1 MDRFFGLSAADS
13 SIRQEVLA
21 GLSTVL
27 TMSFIVAVNPPEACA
42 ATNDNTSG
50 GFTSAKPRAW
60 IKKTARGPPTT
71 TLESA
76 FYRYPRVCLNRWHI
90 YVQQQNSSSRPSF
103 WTFDT
108 PYESPDRELYDD
120 ASSFSIAA
128 QISAQIFENIFS
140 TSKRQNV
147 CGPHRIRKNVAAM
160 SFRTFNTA
168 NESPDCA
175 LEDTAQIP

>member
-1 MDRFFGLSAADS
+1 M
-13 SIRQEVLA
+13 
-21 GLSTVL
+21 STIIIIILLGVSPL
-27 TMSFIVAVNPPEACA
+27 
-42 ATNDNTSG
+42 
-50 GFTSAKPRAW
+50 KPRAL
-60 IKKTARGPPTT
+60 IEKDRASTPTT
-71 TLESA
+71 ESA

-128 QISAQIFENIFS
+128 PISAQIFENIFS
-140 TSKRQNV
+140 TLKRQNV

-175 LEDTAQIP
+175 LEDTAQISLKTPLKYPLNILNYQHARA